1 MTERTTL
8 QVAFDAAEA
17 QFKMMPSSNVW
28 DIARAV
34 HRQFEAAGLLRDP
47 VKEAE
52 RVLAN
57 FIAMALDVWQSL
69 GLPSNDFHGWIDGQK
84 VTPADAWAQLLAAIS
99 GSFATLITDTNPPAP
114 QALIEVA
121 YSRSVGSGVSTTGA
135 DSD

>member
-47 VKEAE
+47 VKEADSQWSRE
-52 RVLAN
+52 QVQRVLYTVVASYDQ
-57 FIAMALDVWQSL
+57 AHAEL
-69 GLPSNDFHGWIDGQK
+69 GSDREFLRDAIRIGRQMLIDNEWW
-84 VTPADAWAQLLAAIS
+84 P
-99 GSFATLITDTNPPAP
+99 
-114 QALIEVA
+114 
-121 YSRSVGSGVSTTGA
+121 GSGVSTTGA
-135 DSD
+135 ET